1 MTGARVDKAGG
12 ASPKATAVERSNRS
26 PVQLLTKDLVVA
38 RGGRRIIDGLSFAV
52 GAGEALL
59 LTGRNGS
66 GKTTLIRTLAGFL
79 APVSGSI
86 TLQGFDAER
95 DAREACHYVGHLDA
109 NKASL
114 TVVENL
120 RFWQSYLGDD
130 SEAGGVSKALW
141 SALDR
146 LELAPLADIPAG
158 YLSAGQKRRLGLA
171 RLMVAR
177 RPVWL
182 LDEPTVSLD
191 VQSTALL
198 AGIISAHVAAG
209 GIVVAAT
216 HLPLGLAT
224 SRELRLGDRA
234 GSAAA

>member
-1 MTGARVDKAGG
+1 M
-12 ASPKATAVERSNRS
+12 
-26 PVQLLTKDLVVA
+26 QLHTIDLVVA
-38 RGGRRIIDGLSFAV
+38 RGGRRIIDGLTFSV
-52 GAGEALL
+52 GSGEALL

-86 TLQGFDAER
+86 ELAGFDSDR
-95 DAREACHYVGHLDA
+95 DMREACHYVGHLDA

-114 TVVENL
+114 TVIENL
-120 RFWQSYLGDD
+120 RFWQSYLGDGSD
-130 SEAGGVSKALW
+130 GGEAGPANEAVW
-141 SALDR
+141 SALER

-171 RLMVAR
+171 RLMVAH

-191 VQSTALL
+191 AQSTALL
-198 AGIISAHVAAG
+198 AGIISAHVAEG

-216 HLPLGLAT
+216 HLPLGLTT
-224 SRELRLGDRA
+224 SRELRLGERS
-234 GSAAA
+234 GSEAA

>member
-1 MTGARVDKAGG
+1 M
-12 ASPKATAVERSNRS
+12 
-26 PVQLLTKDLVVA
+26 QLHTKDLVVA
-38 RGGRRIIDGLSFAV
+38 RGGRRIIDGLTFSV
-52 GAGEALL
+52 GSGEALL

-79 APVSGSI
+79 APAAGSI
-86 TLQGFDAER
+86 ELQGFDSER
-95 DAREACHYVGHLDA
+95 DVREACHYVGHLDA

-120 RFWQSYLGDD
+120 RFWQSYLGEGSHDGT
-130 SEAGGVSKALW
+130 AGGGAGEVVWTALE
-141 SALDR
+141 R
-146 LELAPLADIPAG
+146 LELASLADIPAG

-171 RLMVAR
+171 RLMVAH

-209 GIVVAAT
+209 GIAVAAT
-216 HLPLGLAT
+216 HLPLDLAT
-224 SRELRLGDRA
+224 SRELRLGERT
-234 GSAAA
+234 GSATA